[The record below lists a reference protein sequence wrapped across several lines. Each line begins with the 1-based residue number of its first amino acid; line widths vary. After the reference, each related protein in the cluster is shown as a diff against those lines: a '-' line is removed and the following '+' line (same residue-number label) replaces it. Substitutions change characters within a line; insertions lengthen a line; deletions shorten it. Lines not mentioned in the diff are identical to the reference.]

1 MNTLRIAFNAFFLT
15 TAMSTFLAPQHSAA
29 ATPAYVA
36 PLAQLPMDQIVRRR
50 LVPQLEHLFEQ
61 LEAAPTDAEFQG
73 VRVYA
78 SGDRF
83 LPGKII
89 VGIAHL
95 VLNTPSGDPR
105 LERYLA
111 GSRTI
116 VRHVAG
122 LPNDTWGIYYA
133 LMAINRLDKA
143 GLLARAI
150 DEESLARLKK
160 SLDWRRFVTP
170 SDYRLIDLP
179 TNYYGVAFG
188 VARLRMLLGW
198 ESSKASEALLA
209 QTLEHYEKYS
219 GAYGFSDET
228 EGEGRF
234 DRYSVLLIAEICQR
248 FIETGLE
255 VTPELKAMLR
265 KSAEVVLKLAN
276 VSGDGFGYGRS
287 IGPYGDTAAL
297 EVLAA
302 AAYLEVLSAE
312 EAAYAYAYATRIAA
326 KYVDFWVDR
335 GMGSVNLW
343 RHGRRTDKYRGE
355 HRILG
360 ENFSLI
366 HQLITTNEL
375 WNRAGLRNQTPR
387 ADLGAWLELTQPRF
401 DLIWFARGRYDRAL
415 VLVRDRDRVF
425 SLPLINGGTGQHQHA
440 PYYPLPFSPRLLEG
454 QPDSGHRFPLLM
466 PKFVLDDGSEL
477 LATSFAKD
485 IELQTESTKA
495 TLSYRQD
502 ELDRLEGA
510 APVPD
515 ERIAA
520 STRYDF
526 GPGFI
531 ARTDTYRPAS
541 PLALRGISLDFATF
555 SKGAVVK
562 GSRVTFASGAIEA
575 FDVEGFETCVLQ
587 DIAASAL
594 RESTSGP
601 MQTHVR
607 CERGPMRL
615 DEPLVLRWKFSYR

>member
-1 MNTLRIAFNAFFLT
+1 MNSLRTVFNALLLM
-15 TAMSTFLAPQHSAA
+15 TALSTSLSHPHSEAA
-29 ATPAYVA
+29 KPAYVP
-36 PLAQLPMDQIVRRR
+36 PLAQVPIDQIVRQQ
-50 LVPQLEHLFEQ
+50 LMPQLEHLFEQ

-78 SGDRF
+78 SGDKF

-95 VLNTPSGDPR
+95 ILNTPPGDPR

-122 LPNDTWGIYYA
+122 LTNDTWGIYYA

-150 DEESLARLKK
+150 DDESLARLKK

-219 GAYGFSDET
+219 GANGFSDET

-255 VTPELKAMLR
+255 VTPKLKGLLR

-276 VSGDGFGYGRS
+276 VGGDGFGYGRS

-297 EVLAA
+297 EVLAS
-302 AAYLEVLSAE
+302 AAYLGVLSAD
-312 EAAYAYAYATRIAA
+312 EAAYAYAFATRIAA
-326 KYVDFWVDR
+326 KYVDFWLDR
-335 GMGSVNLW
+335 GMCSVNLW
-343 RHGRRTDKYRGE
+343 RHGRRTDAYRGE

-375 WNRAGLRNQTPR
+375 WNRAGFRNQAPR
-387 ADLGAWLELTQPRF
+387 ADLGAWLERTQPRF
-401 DLIWFARGRYDRAL
+401 DLIWFARGHHDRAL
-415 VLVRDRDRVF
+415 VLYRDRGRVF
-425 SLPLINGGTGQHQHA
+425 SLPLINGGTGQHHHA

-485 IELQTESTKA
+485 IEFQTEGTKA
-495 TLSYRQD
+495 MLRYRQD

-510 APVPD
+510 APMPD
-515 ERIAA
+515 PRIAA
-520 STRYDF
+520 NTTYDF

-555 SKGAVVK
+555 SQGAVVK
-562 GSRVTFASGAIEA
+562 DSRVTFAAGAIDSFE
-575 FDVEGFETCVLQ
+575 VEGFETCVLQ
-587 DIAASAL
+587 DIAASEL

-607 CERGPMRL
+607 CERARMRL
-615 DEPLVLRWKFSYR
+615 DQPLVLRWKFTYR

>member
-1 MNTLRIAFNAFFLT
+1 MTLLRTASIAILLMTAFST
-15 TAMSTFLAPQHSAA
+15 SMSKTHIEA
-29 ATPAYVA
+29 ATPIYVP
-36 PLAQLPMDQIVRRR
+36 PLAQVPMDQIVHQQ
-50 LVPQLEHLFEQ
+50 LMPQLEHLFEQ
-61 LEAAPTDAEFQG
+61 LEAALTDAVFQG

-78 SGDRF
+78 SGDKF

-95 VLNTPSGDPR
+95 ILNTPAGDPR
-105 LERYLA
+105 LERYFA

-122 LPNDTWGIYYA
+122 LTNDTWGIYYA
-133 LMAINRLDKA
+133 LMAINRLSKA

-150 DEESLARLKK
+150 DEESLALLKQ

-170 SDYRLIDLP
+170 TDYRLINLP

-198 ESSKASEALLA
+198 EDGEASQALLDK
-209 QTLEHYEKYS
+209 TLEHYEKYS
-219 GAYGFSDET
+219 GANGFSDET

-255 VTPELKAMLR
+255 VTPKLKGLLR

-276 VSGDGFGYGRS
+276 VGGDGFGYGRS

-297 EVLAA
+297 EVLASA
-302 AAYLEVLSAE
+302 AALGVLSAD

-326 KYVDFWVDR
+326 KYVDFWFDR
-335 GMGSVNLW
+335 GMRSVNLW
-343 RHGRRTDKYRGE
+343 RHGRRTDGYRGE

-375 WNRAGLRNQTPR
+375 WNRAGFKNQAPR
-387 ADLGAWLELTQPRF
+387 ADLGAWLEKTQSRF

-415 VLVRDRDRVF
+415 VLYRDRGRVF
-425 SLPLINGGTGQHQHA
+425 SLPLINGGTSQHHHA
-440 PYYPLPFSPRLLEG
+440 PYYPLPFSPRVLEA

-477 LATSFAKD
+477 LATSFAKNV
-485 IELQTESTKA
+485 EFQTQGAKA

-510 APVPD
+510 APIAD
-515 ERIAA
+515 ARITA
-520 STRYDF
+520 STTYDF

-555 SKGAVVK
+555 SQGAVVT
-562 GSRVTFASGAIEA
+562 GSRVTFASGAIDSFE
-575 FDVEGFETCVLQ
+575 VEGFETCVLQ
-587 DIAASAL
+587 DIAASEL

-607 CERGPMRL
+607 CERGRMQL
-615 DEPLVLRWKFSYR
+615 DGSIVLRWKFTYR